1 MYTQASSSTTIA
13 PLDFLSSPL
22 ITYIPPI
29 RYDDRGRQIHY
40 VESTVQRQ
48 ERVAFIRKREWARR
62 VSAWVEESQSVNDH
76 YNQDVLYDS
85 AMVRTTTSAQRESR
99 HLSISSLQS
108 TSGTKPKVTWDVL
121 SIPESTNEYYDD
133 NEPYIIYSS
142 SSPSSPSSSSSVLS
156 DEAASPSSS
165 PTSSKFSSRRSPRP
179 RRRHLSLSSINEEP
193 EEV

>member
-85 AMVRTTTSAQRESR
+85 AM
-99 HLSISSLQS
+99 S

-193 EEV
+193 EED